1 MSKKKKKRTFF
12 SDPVQNVH
20 IAASFFLEEI
30 LTPEKNPEGLFLL
43 FHFQYKLYGCGS
55 LLFLKLFLNI

>member
-55 LLFLKLFLNI
+55 LLF